1 MTLIDLCSNR
11 QMFENISITLKTWLM
26 IFPLNI
32 LVRPGNG
39 KLRKKNFHGQPHERE
54 FYNWNMIL

>member
-1 MTLIDLCSNR
+1 
-11 QMFENISITLKTWLM
+11 MFENISITLKTWLM